1 MNFLMWIFVGFI
13 FSKVIRDRF
22 RGWWLQ
28 YNYLLSAAL
37 DAGLALCT
45 ILIFLTL
52 QLTQKSPPS
61 WWGNNVVKSTLVCL
75 FCQVSRWGLRA
86 S

>member
-1 MNFLMWIFVGFI
+1 MNYLMWILVGFI
-13 FSKVIRDRF
+13 FSKFIRDRY

-28 YNYLLSAAL
+28 YNYLTSAAL

-52 QLTQKSPPS
+52 QLTKQEPPK
-61 WWGNNVVKSTLVCL
+61 WWGNNVVGSTVVRIPPLL
-75 FCQVSRWGLRA
+75 PRA
-86 S
+86 

>member
-1 MNFLMWIFVGFI
+1 MNFLMWIMVGWI
-13 FSKVIRDRF
+13 FSKYIRDRF

-52 QLTQKSPPS
+52 QLTNQNPPD
-61 WWGNNVVKSTLVCL
+61 WWGNRVVSSTLV
-75 FCQVSRWGLRA
+75 GLINRTTEDRY
-86 S
+86 